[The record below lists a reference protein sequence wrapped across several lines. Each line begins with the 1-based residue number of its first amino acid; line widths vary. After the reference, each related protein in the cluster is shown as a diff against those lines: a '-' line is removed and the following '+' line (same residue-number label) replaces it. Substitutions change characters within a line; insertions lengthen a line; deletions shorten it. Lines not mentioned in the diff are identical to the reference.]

1 MMESQLIQK
10 SFGAKKTKEPKQI
23 IMIIIS
29 SKYITFVSSYN
40 IAQLDNVNEPYNTVL
55 SKILYNLQ

>member
-1 MMESQLIQK
+1 MESQLIQK

-29 SKYITFVSSYN
+29 SKY
-40 IAQLDNVNEPYNTVL
+40 NVYYICKLIQYCP
-55 SKILYNLQ
+55 IGQC